1 MSTKSNSPD
10 SNDNKYDSSNQIV
23 LWKYDN
29 PYANYKSDLER
40 LFIIGDCTV
49 KITQKLSEKID
60 ISQNTGNVVWDG
72 AYILSK
78 FIINNLSMH
87 NDKVDNKVDNG
98 RQISFIE
105 LGSGCGLVGLS
116 AWISGGK
123 VICTDL
129 PGESINHTKL
139 NIQKNVARILDEQ
152 EINKNN
158 EKMIL
163 LRKEDIS
170 THELDWT
177 NLPNNNSSNINN
189 YDNKLKSKTFDII
202 LASEIFYLPETW
214 IDMDFLKHEFN
225 SKALLEY
232 KMFWLTISSS
242 HRQIN

>member
-1 MSTKSNSPD
+1 
-10 SNDNKYDSSNQIV
+10 NKIV

-87 NDKVDNKVDNG
+87 NDKVDNKVGNG

-129 PGESINHTKL
+129 P
-139 NIQKNVARILDEQ
+139 
-152 EINKNN
+152 
-158 EKMIL
+158 
-163 LRKEDIS
+163 
-170 THELDWT
+170 
-177 NLPNNNSSNINN
+177 
-189 YDNKLKSKTFDII
+189 
-202 LASEIFYLPETW
+202 
-214 IDMDFLKHEFN
+214 
-225 SKALLEY
+225 
-232 KMFWLTISSS
+232 
-242 HRQIN
+242 

>member
-87 NDKVDNKVDNG
+87 NDKVDNKVGNG

-116 AWISGGK
+116 AWIS
-123 VICTDL
+123 
-129 PGESINHTKL
+129 
-139 NIQKNVARILDEQ
+139 
-152 EINKNN
+152 
-158 EKMIL
+158 
-163 LRKEDIS
+163 
-170 THELDWT
+170 
-177 NLPNNNSSNINN
+177 
-189 YDNKLKSKTFDII
+189 
-202 LASEIFYLPETW
+202 EIFYLPELHDSLINT
-214 IDMDFLKHEFN
+214 IRYFSHKDDSNDDDNKNMN
-225 SKALLEY
+225 TNCYSNTRLLGIY
-232 KMFWLTISSS
+232 KE
-242 HRQIN
+242 H